1 MGKNRS
7 TGQMSRPLYKEER
20 PLLSSVT
27 RLVVDHPPPR
37 HDNQEKGSTAIPST
51 ENSRW

>member
-1 MGKNRS
+1 MGKNRR

-20 PLLSSVT
+20 PLLSLVT
-27 RLVVDHPPPR
+27 RLVVDHPLPR
-37 HDNQEKGSTAIPST
+37 HDNQEKSSTAIPST